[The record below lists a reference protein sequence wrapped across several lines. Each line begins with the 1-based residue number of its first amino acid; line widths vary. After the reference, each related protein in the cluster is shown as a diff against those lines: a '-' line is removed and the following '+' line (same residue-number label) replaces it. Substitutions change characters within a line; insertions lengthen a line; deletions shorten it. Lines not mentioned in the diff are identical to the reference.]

1 MSDQD
6 VKQAFSHY
14 AKLSLVN
21 RTRSLY
27 SQDQRQVLKVPLN
40 EETVEYPIDDG
51 PPIIKLLTEKQAI
64 HFEEYLVNERLI
76 IAISRL
82 TDAQKKL
89 LDYTYVERLSDK
101 AIGQIL
107 HVSSQAISKR
117 HRKVLSKIGSTFFD

>member
-27 SQDQRQVLKVPLN
+27 SQEQHQVPKVPLN
-40 EETVEYPIDDG
+40 EETVEYPIDEG
-51 PPIIKLLTEKQAI
+51 PPIIKLLTADQAV
-64 HFEEYLVNERLI
+64 HFEEYLINERLI
-76 IAISRL
+76 IAIARL

-89 LDYTYVERLSDK
+89 LYYKYIEQLSDK
-101 AIGQIL
+101 TIGQIL
-107 HVSSQAISKR
+107 HVSSQAISKQ

>member
-21 RTRSLY
+21 KTRSIY
-27 SQDQRQVLKVPLN
+27 TQEQHQVPKVPLN
-40 EETVEYPIDDG
+40 EETAEYPINEG
-51 PPIIKLLTEKQAI
+51 PPTIKLITAEQAI
-64 HFEEYLVNERLI
+64 HLEEYLINERLI
-76 IAISRL
+76 IAIARL

-89 LDYTYVERLSDK
+89 LYYKYVEQLSDK

-107 HVSSQAISKR
+107 HVSSQAISKQ